1 MKKGYTN
8 TKFFHTMANSRK
20 RNFFILCGTPSEI
33 VVTQGDKHMI
43 IYNHYL
49 QHVGSYAPRGVSLN
63 FSELG
68 WEQCQLDHFDQP
80 FSEDEIKNVIM
91 SAPKEKALGPN
102 GFIAIFFSS

>member
-1 MKKGYTN
+1 MV
-8 TKFFHTMANSRK
+8 NSRK
-20 RNFFILCGTPSEI
+20 RNFFILCETPSEI

-68 WEQCQLDHFDQP
+68 WEQCQLDHLDQP
-80 FSEDEIKNVIM
+80 FSEDEIKKCHHVCTQR
-91 SAPKEKALGPN
+91 E
-102 GFIAIFFSS
+102 SSRAKWLYCNLLF